1 MAILITENK
10 TYTSQMYAED
20 WLTKNVQLAAESKLK
35 LSGEESLYSKYIE
48 SCEGREDPPLTAR
61 VLVRKLEM
69 LLALRENHML
79 QRIRTSRGIYLQGLA
94 IGTDGMKRK

>member
-10 TYTSQMYAED
+10 TYTSQMHDED
-20 WLTKNVQLAAESKLK
+20 WLIKNVQLTALK
-35 LSGEESLYSKYIE
+35 LSGEDSLYSKYIE

-69 LLALRENHML
+69 LLALKENHIL
-79 QRIRTSRGIYLQGLA
+79 QKVRTSRGLYLQGLA

>member
-10 TYTSQMYAED
+10 TYTSQMHAED

-35 LSGEESLYSKYIE
+35 LSGEDSLYSKYIE
-48 SCEGREDPPLTAR
+48 SCKGREDLPLTPR

-69 LLALRENHML
+69 LLALKENHML
-79 QRIRTSRGIYLQGLA
+79 QKVRTSRGLYLQGLA
-94 IGTDGMKRK
+94 IGSQGMKRK